1 MGAGRFEAARPGEI
15 GPAVTPNDVR
25 PPFPGGAG
33 PNSGSEAEDAEGAI
47 PEAGDAEDEGPKDE
61 GPEGGSSEGGSS
73 EGEDPEAE
81 DPGGNPAGRA
91 APPWAAAT
99 RGPNQVEA
107 VVPGVGL
114 DWGTGSCTGGR
125 R

>member
-1 MGAGRFEAARPGEI
+1 MMRAGRFEEARPGEI
-15 GPAVTPNDVR
+15 GPDVTPNDVR

-33 PNSGSEAEDAEGAI
+33 PNSGPEAVDAEGVN
-47 PEAGDAEDEGPKDE
+47 PVGE
-61 GPEGGSSEGGSS
+61 GPEGEGP
-73 EGEDPEAE
+73 EGEGPEGEGPEGEGSETE

-91 APPWAAAT
+91 APFWAAAT
-99 RGPNQVEA
+99 RGPNHVEA

-114 DWGTGSCTGGR
+114 DSGTGNCTGGR

>member
-1 MGAGRFEAARPGEI
+1 MMRAGRFEEARPGEI
-15 GPAVTPNDVR
+15 GPDVTPNDVR

-33 PNSGSEAEDAEGAI
+33 PNSGSEAEDAEGEN
-47 PEAGDAEDEGPKDE
+47 PEGE
-61 GPEGGSSEGGSS
+61 GPEGEG
-73 EGEDPEAE
+73 PETE

-91 APPWAAAT
+91 APFWAAAT
-99 RGPNQVEA
+99 RGPNHVEA

-114 DWGTGSCTGGR
+114 DSGTGNCTGGR

>member
-1 MGAGRFEAARPGEI
+1 MRAGRFEEARPGEI
-15 GPAVTPNDVR
+15 GPEVTPNDVR

-33 PNSGSEAEDAEGAI
+33 PNSGSEAEDAEGEN
-47 PEAGDAEDEGPKDE
+47 PEGEGPEDE
-61 GPEGGSSEGGSS
+61 GPEGEGSET
-73 EGEDPEAE
+73 E

-91 APPWAAAT
+91 APFWAAAA
-99 RGPNQVEA
+99 RGPNHVEA

-114 DWGTGSCTGGR
+114 DSGTGNCTGGR

>member
-1 MGAGRFEAARPGEI
+1 MMRAGRFEEARLGEI
-15 GPAVTPNDVR
+15 GPEVTPNDVR

-33 PNSGSEAEDAEGAI
+33 PNSGSEAEDAEGES
-47 PEAGDAEDEGPKDE
+47 PET
-61 GPEGGSSEGGSS
+61 
-73 EGEDPEAE
+73 E

-99 RGPNQVEA
+99 RGPNHVEA

-114 DWGTGSCTGGR
+114 DSGTGNCTGGR